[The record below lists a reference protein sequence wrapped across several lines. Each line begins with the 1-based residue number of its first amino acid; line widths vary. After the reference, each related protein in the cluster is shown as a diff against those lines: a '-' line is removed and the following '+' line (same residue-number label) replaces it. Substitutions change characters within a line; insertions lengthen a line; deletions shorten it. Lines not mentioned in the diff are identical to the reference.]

1 MAYSSSHTIKTV
13 IARELGVLMRSKG
26 TMISLIIMVLAPAL
40 IMGGIKIFDS
50 THHDGSREAPKVA
63 VVNLGDKDFEGT
75 GLTVVGK
82 PDRDAAVKAV
92 EDKDVKAA
100 VIASNEGWEV
110 VSKDSPGGVSA
121 AVDAAAKSKANAA
134 ALQAIGADQNA
145 FAQAYHPID
154 IKNTDIM
161 EEKHSDDQGASI
173 GITIGAIFVMMMT
186 VIMFAANVAS
196 RVSEEKSSR
205 IVEIILAAVRP
216 LDLLAGKVLSS
227 TLFALGIAVACIGVS
242 LGAAATTGYIHSF
255 HVSAGLVSV
264 LLLNLL
270 LAVLFF
276 SATFAA
282 AGSLV
287 QRTEDLQSSLQPVML
302 LVMIVMY
309 VPLIGTSSMDATWMK
324 VLAWIPP
331 FSVSVAPLEYAAGNM
346 GAGAVFAAMV
356 LMTLATAGALVL
368 VARIYKNAILYNGSK
383 LSWRKALTM
392 ASA

>member
-50 THHDGSREAPKVA
+50 THHDDSREAPKVA

-161 EEKHSDDQGASI
+161 EEKHSDEQGASI

-227 TLFALGIAVACIGVS
+227 TLFALGIAVAWIGVS

-255 HVSAGLVSV
+255 HVSVGLVSV